1 MTAQM
6 AETTIGAGIDRRFLL
21 GLGAAMLLPAR
32 LALAGEGPVLPP
44 GLTAVGEGKVTEVV
58 DGDTVRLAGGRQVRF
73 VGTQAPKLPLGR
85 PGYPTW
91 PLGPEARSHLASL
104 CLGRRVR
111 LFAGGARQD
120 RHGRILAHLVTE
132 EGLWLQG
139 AMLDAGFARVYTF
152 KDNRALAAEML
163 ALEAAA
169 RAVPRGLWA
178 DATYRIRKADEAD
191 LGAAV
196 DKVPGYLLVEGRVLR
211 SAAGGGRWFLNFGRD
226 HATDFTASIAA
237 PDLPLFTTA
246 GIDPATYAGKT
257 LRLRGWLEARNGP
270 AMTITHPEQIEVG

>member
-1 MTAQM
+1 MT
-6 AETTIGAGIDRRFLL
+6 ETTKGRGIDRRFLL
-21 GLGAAMLLPAR
+21 GFGAAMLLPGR
-32 LALAGEGPVLPP
+32 LALAGEGPALPP

-85 PGYPTW
+85 AGYPTW
-91 PLGPEARSHLASL
+91 PLGPEAKAHLASL

-111 LFAGGARQD
+111 LFTGGARQD

-139 AMLDAGFARVYTF
+139 AMLGAGFARVYTF
-152 KDNRALAAEML
+152 RDNRALAAEML

-178 DATYRIRKADEAD
+178 DATYRIRKADETD
-191 LGAAV
+191 LVAAV

-211 SAAGGGRWFLNFGRD
+211 SAAGGGRWFLNFGPD

-237 PDLPLFTTA
+237 SDLPLFTAA

>member
-1 MTAQM
+1 MV
-6 AETTIGAGIDRRFLL
+6 ETKDGVGIDRRFLL
-21 GLGAAMLLPAR
+21 GLGAALLLPGRMAR
-32 LALAGEGPVLPP
+32 AGEGPALPP
-44 GLTAVGEGKVTEVV
+44 GLTDIGTGKVAEVV
-58 DGDTVRLAGGRQVRF
+58 DGDTVRLAGGKQVRF

-91 PLGPEARSHLASL
+91 PLGPEAKAHLATL
-104 CLGRRVR
+104 CAGRRVR

-139 AMLDAGFARVYTF
+139 AMLEAGLARVYTF

-169 RAVPRGLWA
+169 RAAALGLWA
-178 DATYRIRKADEAD
+178 DATYRIRKADETD
-191 LGAAV
+191 LLAAV

-226 HATDFTASIAA
+226 HANDFTASIAA
-237 PDLPLFTTA
+237 SDLPLFTAA